1 MAANSHATAATG
13 PSSESSPLLKTYDT
27 AKGYGGSE
35 VSSISSELPSDLS
48 GASTPPVDEEAA
60 PPIQDDSDVSKQ
72 LSARG
77 HVAKTISI
85 LLIGTLVL
93 PLGLS
98 CCCLETTL
106 IALTQGPECTN
117 TPTPGIL
124 VAEIDGSIVMATH
137 PLIASEF
144 DDLSNSTWLI
154 TGFQLAGAV
163 TQPLYGKLSDIYGRK
178 AVIIWAYAVFAVGC
192 AIVGLGQS
200 MSQVILGRV
209 ISGAGSS
216 GMTVLVSILITD
228 LVPIRDV
235 AQWRSWVNIAATTGR
250 SLGGPLGGWLA
261 DVIGWRWSFLGQSP
275 VVALAMPL
283 CALFLPPSHP
293 DHTPSLD
300 DGPSKTAWQQLYRI
314 DFTGAALFG
323 AMVLAFLIPAELG
336 GDHLL
341 WSHPAIIALFASSI
355 ALLLVFVTVE
365 KRTAEPIIPLE
376 IFHNRD
382 AVLSYVIMGLQSAA
396 QIGMMFSVPLY
407 FQITGR
413 TSNAEAGAHLFPAVA
428 GNCLGGLLSGVFIKR
443 SGRYKILCTF
453 ATISS
458 STCYLL
464 LMLRWH
470 GNTSW
475 LESLYI
481 MPGGFGTGIA
491 QSALFVSLQAAVAAE
506 HMAPAVSMM
515 YLATRVCMMTGL
527 VSSSATMRQ
536 FLRVGLNRRLDG
548 LGLDPRRRDKVLA
561 KAASDVGYVNR
572 IHGRLREAVVGAYV
586 EGLWYS
592 HGLSLIFSL
601 TGLAGTLLLTQR
613 RLDQKK

>member
-1 MAANSHATAATG
+1 MAFNSQVTTVES
-13 PSSESSPLLKTYDT
+13 SSESSPLLKASD
-27 AKGYGGSE
+27 ANPYGGSE
-35 VSSISSELPSDLS
+35 VSSVSSDLS
-48 GASTPPVDEEAA
+48 SHLSTASTPEVDAETA
-60 PPIQDDSDVSKQ
+60 PRVEDVGDISKE
-72 LSARG
+72 LSSRR

-85 LLIGTLVL
+85 LLI
-93 PLGLS
+93 
-98 CCCLETTL
+98 
-106 IALTQGPECTN
+106 
-117 TPTPGIL
+117 GIL

-137 PLIASEF
+137 PLIASDF
-144 DDLSNSTWLI
+144 NDLANSTWLI
-154 TGFQLAGAV
+154 TGFALAGAV

-178 AVIIWAYAVFAVGC
+178 AVILLAYAIFALGC

-200 MSQVILGRV
+200 MLQVILGRV

-261 DVIGWRWSFLGQSP
+261 DVIGWRWSFLGQTP
-275 VVALAMPL
+275 VVGFALIL
-283 CALFLPPSHP
+283 CAICLPASTTNRV
-293 DHTPSLD
+293 TPES
-300 DGPSKTAWQQLYRI
+300 GEGSSKSAWQQLHRI
-314 DFTGAALFG
+314 DFRGAFLFG
-323 AMVLAFLIPAELG
+323 AMILAFLVPAELG
-336 GDHLL
+336 GDHLP
-341 WSHPAIIALFASSI
+341 WSHPIIAILFASSLV
-355 ALLLVFVTVE
+355 LLLIFIAVE
-365 KRTAEPIIPLE
+365 KRTEEPIIPLE

-382 AVLSYVIMGLQSAA
+382 AVLSYVILGLQGAA

-407 FQITGR
+407 FQITAR

-458 STCYLL
+458 SICYLL

-470 GNTSW
+470 GNTNW

-491 QSALFVSLQAAVAAE
+491 QSALFISLQAVVNAE
-506 HMAPAVSMM
+506 YMAPAVSMM
-515 YLATRVCMMTGL
+515 YLSTRVSMMTGL

-536 FLRVGLNRRLDG
+536 FLRIGLKSRLDE
-548 LGLDPRRRDKVLA
+548 LGLDAVRRDKVIA
-561 KAASDVGYVNR
+561 KAISDVGYVSR
-572 IHGRLREAVVGAYV
+572 THGTLRQAVVGAYV
-586 EGLWYS
+586 DGLWYS

-601 TGLAGTLLLTQR
+601 TGLGGTLLLRQK
-613 RLDQKK
+613 RLDHRK

>member
-1 MAANSHATAATG
+1 MAANSHATAAAG
-13 PSSESSPLLKTYDT
+13 PSSEISPLLKTYNT
-27 AKGYGGSE
+27 AGGYGGSE
-35 VSSISSELPSDLS
+35 VSSITSELPSDSS
-48 GASTPPVDEEAA
+48 GANTPP
-60 PPIQDDSDVSKQ
+60 
-72 LSARG
+72 ARSL
-77 HVAKTISI
+77 A
-85 LLIGTLVL
+85 
-93 PLGLS
+93 
-98 CCCLETTL
+98 
-106 IALTQGPECTN
+106 N
-117 TPTPGIL
+117 TAMPGIL

-192 AIVGLGQS
+192 GLGQS

-275 VVALAMPL
+275 VVALAMAL
-283 CALFLPPSHP
+283 CALFLPASHP

-300 DGPSKTAWQQLYRI
+300 DGPSKTAWQQLHRI

-336 GDHLL
+336 GYHLP
-341 WSHPAIIALFASSI
+341 WSHPVIIALFASSI
-355 ALLLVFVTVE
+355 ALLLVFVAVE

-382 AVLSYVIMGLQSAA
+382 AVLSYVIMGWQSAA

-453 ATISS
+453 ASISS

-536 FLRVGLNRRLDG
+536 FLRVGLIRRLDG

-561 KAASDVGYVNR
+561 KAVSDVGYVNR

>member
-1 MAANSHATAATG
+1 MAFNSQASALE
-13 PSSESSPLLKTYDT
+13 SSFENSPLLKAFDT
-27 AKGYGGSE
+27 KSYGGSE
-35 VSSISSELPSDLS
+35 ESSLSSDSSSDLS
-48 GASTPPVDEEAA
+48 SASTPIVDAETA
-60 PPIQDDSDVSKQ
+60 PRIEDVSDISKQ
-72 LSARG
+72 LSARK

-85 LLIGTLVL
+85 LLI
-93 PLGLS
+93 
-98 CCCLETTL
+98 
-106 IALTQGPECTN
+106 
-117 TPTPGIL
+117 GIL

-144 DDLSNSTWLI
+144 NDLANSTWLI
-154 TGFQLAGAV
+154 TGFALAGAV
-163 TQPLYGKLSDIYGRK
+163 TQPLYGKLSDIYGRR
-178 AVIIWAYAVFAVGC
+178 AVILLAYAIFALGC

-261 DVIGWRWSFLGQSP
+261 DVIGWRWSFLGQAP
-275 VVALAMPL
+275 VVIFALIL
-283 CALFLPPSHP
+283 CAICLPASTPTHVSP
-293 DHTPSLD
+293 DSGD
-300 DGPSKTAWQQLYRI
+300 DLPKSAWQQLYRI
-314 DFTGAALFG
+314 DFRGAFLFG
-323 AMVLAFLIPAELG
+323 AMILAFLVPTELG
-336 GDHLL
+336 GDHLP
-341 WSHPAIIALFASSI
+341 WGHPIIIILFASSI
-355 ALLLVFVTVE
+355 VLLMVFIAVE
-365 KRTAEPIIPLE
+365 KRTEEPIIPLE

-382 AVLSYVIMGLQSAA
+382 AVLSYLILGLQGAA

-407 FQITGR
+407 FQITAR

-443 SGRYKILCTF
+443 SGRYKVLCTF

-470 GNTSW
+470 GNTNW

-491 QSALFVSLQAAVAAE
+491 QSALFISLQAVVNPE

-515 YLATRVCMMTGL
+515 YLSTRVCMMTGL

-536 FLRVGLNRRLDG
+536 FLRIGLKTRLDH
-548 LGLDPRRRDKVLA
+548 LGLDPVRRDKVIA
-561 KAASDVGYVNR
+561 KAVSDVSYVGR
-572 IHGRLREAVVGAYV
+572 THGTLREAVVGAYV
-586 EGLWYS
+586 DGLWYS

-601 TGLAGTLLLTQR
+601 SGLGGTLLLRQR
-613 RLDQKK
+613 RLDHGK

>member
-1 MAANSHATAATG
+1 MAFNSQAATIES
-13 PSSESSPLLKTYDT
+13 SSETSPLLKSSD
-27 AKGYGGSE
+27 ANRYGGSE
-35 VSSISSELPSDLS
+35 VSSISSDSSSDLS
-48 GASTPPVDEEAA
+48 TASTPELDAETA
-60 PPIQDDSDVSKQ
+60 PRIEDVGDFSKQ
-72 LSARG
+72 LPAPT

-85 LLIGTLVL
+85 LLI
-93 PLGLS
+93 
-98 CCCLETTL
+98 
-106 IALTQGPECTN
+106 
-117 TPTPGIL
+117 GIL

-144 DDLSNSTWLI
+144 NDLANSTWLI
-154 TGFQLAGAV
+154 TGFALAGAV

-178 AVIIWAYAVFAVGC
+178 AVILLAYSIFALGWGLLSS

-200 MSQVILGRV
+200 MWQVILGRV

-261 DVIGWRWSFLGQSP
+261 DVIGWRWSFLGQTP
-275 VVALAMPL
+275 VVAFALIL
-283 CALFLPPSHP
+283 CAICLPAS
-293 DHTPSLD
+293 TPKRIASESG
-300 DGPSKTAWQQLYRI
+300 DGSSKTAWQLLHRI
-314 DFTGAALFG
+314 DFRGAFLFG
-323 AMVLAFLIPAELG
+323 LMILAFLVPAELG
-336 GDHLL
+336 GDHLP
-341 WSHPAIIALFASSI
+341 WGHPIIISLFASSI
-355 ALLLVFVTVE
+355 ALLFIFIAVE
-365 KRTAEPIIPLE
+365 RRTEEPIIPLE

-382 AVLSYVIMGLQSAA
+382 AVLSYIILGLQGAA

-407 FQITGR
+407 FQITAR

-428 GNCLGGLLSGVFIKR
+428 GNCIGGLLSGVFIKR

-458 STCYLL
+458 SICYLL

-470 GNTSW
+470 GNTNW

-491 QSALFVSLQAAVAAE
+491 QSALFISLQAVVNAE

-515 YLATRVCMMTGL
+515 YLSTRVCMMTGL

-536 FLRVGLNRRLDG
+536 FLRIGLKSRLDE
-548 LGLDPRRRDKVLA
+548 LGLDATRRDKVIA
-561 KAASDVGYVNR
+561 KAISDVGYVGR
-572 IHGRLREAVVGAYV
+572 THGTLRQAVVGAYV
-586 EGLWYS
+586 DGLWYS
-592 HGLSLIFSL
+592 HETSGPPEMTSGIQGAQVVKAWLSLEHH
-601 TGLAGTLLLTQR
+601 A
-613 RLDQKK
+613 